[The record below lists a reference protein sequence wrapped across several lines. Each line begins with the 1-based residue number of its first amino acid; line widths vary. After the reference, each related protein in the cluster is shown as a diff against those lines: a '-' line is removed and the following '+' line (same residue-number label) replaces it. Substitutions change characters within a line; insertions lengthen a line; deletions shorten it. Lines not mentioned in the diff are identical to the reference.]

1 MSLVW
6 RCLRRYRWYC
16 LTALLFV
23 LLEANCELLLPT
35 LMARMIDEGVR
46 TGELGRVLELGG
58 WMAVAALAG
67 ILCVLVRNFCSGTAS
82 QRFGAELRRTLF
94 AKCLRLTEGGV
105 DQLGSG
111 ALVTRM
117 SSDCDQLSRSVNS
130 ALRIGVKAPA
140 LCVGSVVYAMGL
152 DMGLSWIVL
161 AVVLGVTALITAY
174 LAESGRRFRRVR
186 EAMDRVNTTVEE
198 FLRGIRLMHT
208 HLSPDGLSQED
219 LMDMLFLRLDSVSVL
234 TVNDYGDPVSFQS
247 GHLLPPNADSKPY
260 RIHPMTAW
268 DRVDIDFNAEAV
280 SLEEELGRVLSEASE
295 AGDSPR
301 AILVS
306 VSPLPRAIQE
316 THIEEL
322 RELARSAG
330 IVVTGTLIQRVA
342 DIHPRHILGKGKL
355 TELEILALQ
364 GQASLIIFDGE
375 LTPAQ
380 LNSLSEVTERKV
392 LDRTQLIL
400 DIFAQRATTRAG
412 KLQVEMAQLK
422 YTQPRLVGKN
432 RAMDRLMGGIGG
444 RGPGETKLETDR
456 RRIRERIAKI
466 KKELDGLRQQRA
478 FTRARRARQGLPV
491 AALVGYTN
499 AGKSTLLNAL
509 TRSEVL
515 AEDKLFAT
523 LDPTTRRLRF
533 PEEHELVLADTVGF
547 IRNLPKELTEA
558 FQATLEELEAADL
571 LLHVA
576 DASHPELDRQIAA
589 VDGILADM
597 ELNEV
602 PRVLI
607 LNKWDRLED
616 EMRDILRDRW
626 PDALPISAETRDG
639 LNALSRCIENTIHW
653 ETTANIEITGP
664 MPKVY

>member
-1 MSLVW
+1 MKALT
-6 RCLRRYRWYC
+6 RLGQRRYPVRGGYTTEQARE
-16 LTALLFV
+16 LAL
-23 LLEANCELLLPT
+23 
-35 LMARMIDEGVR
+35 
-46 TGELGRVLELGG
+46 
-58 WMAVAALAG
+58 
-67 ILCVLVRNFCSGTAS
+67 
-82 QRFGAELRRTLF
+82 
-94 AKCLRLTEGGV
+94 
-105 DQLGSG
+105 
-111 ALVTRM
+111 
-117 SSDCDQLSRSVNS
+117 LSRS
-130 ALRIGVKAPA
+130 LGRQIGLVIDRQGKVDMVIVGDPA
-140 LCVGSVVYAMGL
+140 S
-152 DMGLSWIVL
+152 I
-161 AVVLGVTALITAY
+161 LIPE
-174 LAESGRRFRRVR
+174 LPRGRGGSGR
-186 EAMDRVNTTVEE
+186 
-198 FLRGIRLMHT
+198 LRGIRLMHT
-208 HLSPDGLSQED
+208 HLSPED

-247 GHLLPPNADSKPY
+247 GHLLPPNADSTPY
-260 RIHPMTAW
+260 RVHPPTAW
-268 DRVDIDFNAEAV
+268 DRVELDFNAEAE

-301 AILVS
+301 AVLVS
-306 VSPLPRAIQE
+306 VSALPRATQE
-316 THIEEL
+316 MHIEEL
-322 RELARSAG
+322 CELARSAG

-342 DIHPRHILGKGKL
+342 SIHPRHILGKGKL
-355 TELEILALQ
+355 AELEVLALQ
-364 GQASLIIFDGE
+364 GQASLIVFDGE

-422 YTQPRLVGKN
+422 YTQPRLVGRN

-456 RRIRERIAKI
+456 RRVRERIARI

-509 TRSEVL
+509 TRSDVL

-533 PEEHELVLADTVGF
+533 PQEHELVLADTVGF

-589 VDGILADM
+589 VEGILSDM
-597 ELNEV
+597 ELSDV
-602 PRVLI
+602 PCLLI
-607 LNKWDRLED
+607 LNKWDRLDD
-616 EMRDILRDRW
+616 EMRTILRERW
-626 PDALPISAETRDG
+626 PDALTISAETRDG
-639 LNALSRCIENTIHW
+639 LGELSRRIENAVRW
-653 ETTANIEITGP
+653 EAAPNTD
-664 MPKVY
+664 